1 MHHSADVRVI
11 CAAEYLKHI
20 RSIGH
25 RIAALR
31 EEIDE
36 QRSFVELTGVG
47 MDERVSS
54 SVSVDKFER
63 AAIELRELIDDY
75 ANEQLAYVEEQH
87 DAHTRLHKMK
97 NSLHV
102 QVLVEYYLLGKSW
115 EQICVDTSYSW
126 QGLMTLR
133 RKALHSFY
141 DYIPEEYR
149 RYSIPNAQV

>member
-25 RIAALR
+25 RIAAIR

-36 QRSFVELTGVG
+36 QRSFVELTGISLN
-47 MDERVSS
+47 ERVSTAS
-54 SVSVDKFER
+54 SIDKQER
-63 AAIELRELIDDY
+63 AVIELRELIDDY
-75 ANEQLAYVEEQH
+75 VNELLIYVEEQK
-87 DAHTRLHKMK
+87 DAHSRLQKME
-97 NSLHV
+97 NTIYS
-102 QVLVEYYLLGKSW
+102 QVLTKYYLVGKSW
-115 EQICVDTSYSW
+115 EQICVEMSYSW

-133 RKALHSFY
+133 RKALQAFY

-149 RYSIPNAQV
+149 RYTIPNAQV